1 MKNEI
6 INFVMG
12 MLHNIWIKDWP
23 YEPARDFCKRILDS
37 EGIDY
42 QEENFH
48 RFSFGYDPKKTP
60 EIVKK
65 YAEMYKDT
73 YQDNDQEKTI
83 EMEKIIETCN
93 KIKKLDDG
101 FYNELHDIFNDTI
114 KDSKPEKDITI
125 KRGEAIRFSNGA
137 YSNISPNDFEKLM
150 NITFSEEQEEPF
162 TINFGVS
169 VPPELREEVINR
181 VTPILEEVRSKM
193 EKGKVK

>member
-12 MLHNIWIKDWP
+12 MLHNSWIKDWS
-23 YEPARDFCKRILDS
+23 YESARNFCKLILDS
-37 EGIDY
+37 KGIDY
-42 QEENFH
+42 QEEDFH
-48 RFSFGYDPKKTP
+48 IFGFAYDEKKTP

-65 YAEMYKDT
+65 YAEMYRDA

-83 EMEKIIETCN
+83 EMEKVIAGCN
-93 KIKKLDDG
+93 EIKKVDDH
-101 FYNELHDIFNDTI
+101 FYNGLHDTFNDTE
-114 KDSKPEKDITI
+114 PEKDITI
-125 KRGEAIRFSNGA
+125 KRGESIRLSNGA

-150 NITFSEEQEEPF
+150 NIAFPEEKNEEPF